1 MADHDII
8 NLINYINLYQIESI
22 SAFNFGF
29 IMSENPIIVI

>member
-1 MADHDII
+1 MADHK
-8 NLINYINLYQIESI
+8 LTKLLYKFQQIESI

>member
-1 MADHDII
+1 MADHEFTK
-8 NLINYINLYQIESI
+8 LLYKLKQIESI